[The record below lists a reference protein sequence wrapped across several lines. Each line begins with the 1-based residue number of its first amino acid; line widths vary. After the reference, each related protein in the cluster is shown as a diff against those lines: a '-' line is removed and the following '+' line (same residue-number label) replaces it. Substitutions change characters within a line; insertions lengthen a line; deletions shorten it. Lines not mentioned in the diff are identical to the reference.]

1 MAIQIIFRGSLR
13 EKQAS
18 AYRDWEAKN
27 RSAFQDHAPPGWTY
41 AGTYFTV
48 FGFGK
53 FDVESRWELSSYAA
67 LDSARDY
74 EDEMWDKLNLEA
86 TGFFEPTIPGE
97 TYLMRSAEDVKIL
110 E

>member
-1 MAIQIIFRGSLR
+1 MQIIFRGSLKD
-13 EKQAS
+13 KQGS
-18 AYRDWEAKN
+18 AYRDWEVKN
-27 RSAFQDHAPPGWTY
+27 RDALQAHAPPGWTY

-53 FDVESRWELSSYAA
+53 FDVETRWELSSYGA
-67 LDSARDY
+67 LDSARDH
-74 EDEMWDKLNLEA
+74 EDETSDKLELERDE
-86 TGFFEPTIPGE
+86 FFEPTIPGE

>member
-1 MAIQIIFRGSLR
+1 MQIIFRGSLKD
-13 EKQAS
+13 KQAT

-27 RSAFQDHAPPGWTY
+27 RKAVQEHAPAGWTY

-53 FDVESRWELSSYAA
+53 FDVETRWELSSYGA
-67 LDSARDY
+67 LDSARDH
-74 EDEMWDKLNLEA
+74 EDETWDKLNLAWFE
-86 TGFFEPTIPGE
+86 FFEPTIPGE